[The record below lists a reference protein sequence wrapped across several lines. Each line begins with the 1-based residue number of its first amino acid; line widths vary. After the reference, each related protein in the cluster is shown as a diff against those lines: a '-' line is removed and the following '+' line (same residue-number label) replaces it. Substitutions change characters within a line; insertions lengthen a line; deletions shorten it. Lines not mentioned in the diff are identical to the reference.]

1 MNMMLKRW
9 GAVAFAFLCM
19 SVSLCAKV
27 ERTTVYMFGFSA
39 SFTDSVAYI
48 TDVQQVDSAYID
60 TKTGFLLDRV
70 VYSDQLQ
77 TFMESANVMRDC
89 TCAVFFDTKR
99 GKLEEENK
107 RLRKRYQKDAGV
119 VLKDL
124 AAGQF
129 QFHAP
134 SYTPLEAA
142 KDKPQKQQKKKDRK
156 KDAAGKEN

>member
-60 TKTGFLLDRV
+60 TKTDFLLDRV

-77 TFMESANVMRDC
+77 VFMESLNVMKDC
-89 TCAVFFDTKR
+89 TCAVLFSKHLLIFLQEPR
-99 GKLEEENK
+99 
-107 RLRKRYQKDAGV
+107 RRHRRKRNRKARI
-119 VLKDL
+119 LKRRSD
-124 AAGQF
+124 GNTQIQDWRPF
-129 QFHAP
+129 M
-134 SYTPLEAA
+134 
-142 KDKPQKQQKKKDRK
+142 
-156 KDAAGKEN
+156 

>member
-60 TKTGFLLDRV
+60 TKT
-70 VYSDQLQ
+70 
-77 TFMESANVMRDC
+77 DC
-89 TCAVFFDTKR
+89 TKKS
-99 GKLEEENK
+99 KLEEEYK
-107 RLRKRYQKDAGV
+107 RLRKRYQEDGGI

-129 QFHAP
+129 KFQAP
-134 SYTPLEAA
+134 SYIPAGAEEEA
-142 KDKPQKQQKKKDRK
+142 PEETEQKSDNP
-156 KDAAGKEN
+156 GKEE